1 MSATTDLTTATA
13 AVPDPRA
20 GRRSR
25 RAVARSAG
33 RERRVVGL
41 IGLLALLAGAGTAL
55 LAFGVFGSG
64 RAERPL
70 LDPMIVDALRSQ
82 PMVSR
87 IVAIVVGVLLVVLG
101 LVWAVR
107 ALAPERRPDLSVDAG
122 AGTSVVVT
130 SAAVADAV
138 AGQARSLPGISRAR
152 ARMVGDERD
161 PALRLTVWL
170 AEDADVAEVC
180 RRIPDE
186 VLAAATDA
194 FGGRVLPVA
203 VRIETDSTEGPR
215 VR

>member
-1 MSATTDLTTATA
+1 MSDTALA
-13 AVPDPRA
+13 PPADPHA

-33 RERRVVGL
+33 RERRVVGV
-41 IGLLALLAGAGTAL
+41 IGLLLLLVGAGTAL
-55 LAFGVFGSG
+55 LAFGVFGTG
-64 RAERPL
+64 RSQRPL
-70 LDPMIVDALRSQ
+70 LDPIIVDTLRAN
-82 PMVSR
+82 VLLAR
-87 IVAIVVGVLLVVLG
+87 IVALVVCVVLVVAG

-107 ALAPERRPDLSVDAG
+107 ALSPERRPDLAVDAG
-122 AGTSVVVT
+122 PDTSVIVT
-130 SAAVADAV
+130 SSAVAEAV
-138 AGQARSLPGISRAR
+138 AGQARTLPGISRAR
-152 ARMVGDERD
+152 ARMVGDERE

-180 RRIPDE
+180 RRIPEE

-203 VRIETDSTEGPR
+203 VRIETDSAEGPR